1 MVSRSHLLLLAA
13 AMLPPSLAADDKD
26 PAATACT
33 AISTSGGSFF
43 DLRPDIAVA
52 PTKDGKHKSSKS
64 DDYTARGYD
73 YGYNFTLNICDAVI
87 KPPERVVGIE
97 ESLWKNVS
105 AYYEK
110 DGKAYSLGQ
119 QSAIL
124 QPRGS
129 QLVLQYS
136 GGSPCGSSTN
146 KRGPVHA
153 GATYKSYDDDDDDT
167 SNDDATTGK
176 TGGNSSGG
184 YSSSLDTVTIQEDDT
199 VLVQKAEESRRKSA
213 TFAFRCDR
221 ESVNPVAT
229 VSFVSA
235 DPDECAYL
243 FVVRSQH
250 ACATVQPSKPGSVG
264 PGGVFAIIFFV
275 AILVYFA
282 GGVVYQRTVANAR
295 GWRQLPNY
303 SLWAGIWNGVS
314 DFFIIITSSCT
325 RFLPSRRGYSSLSI
339 SSNGR
344 GMGRSREDEDRLIGQ
359 LDEEWDD

>member
-1 MVSRSHLLLLAA
+1 MVSRSHLLFLTAA
-13 AMLPPSLAADDKD
+13 ILGTSLAADDKT
-26 PAATACT
+26 PTTTACT
-33 AISTSGGSFF
+33 ALSSSGGSYF

-64 DDYTARGYD
+64 EDYIARGYD

-87 KPPERVVGIE
+87 DPPEKVVGVDE
-97 ESLWKNVS
+97 PLWKNVS

-110 DGKAYSLGQ
+110 DGKVYSLGQ
-119 QSAIL
+119 QSSVL
-124 QPRGS
+124 KPRGS
-129 QLVLQYS
+129 QLVLQYA
-136 GGSPCGSSTN
+136 GGSPCGSSST

-153 GATYKSYDDDDDDT
+153 GAAYKSYDDDDDAT
-167 SNDDATTGK
+167 PEQSGGSN
-176 TGGNSSGG
+176 SGG

-199 VLVQKAEESRRKSA
+199 VLVQKAEEVRRKSA

-221 ESVNPVAT
+221 ESVSPAAT

-250 ACATVQPSKPGSVG
+250 ACAGVQPSKPGSVG
-264 PGGVFAIIFFV
+264 PGGVFAIIFFI
-275 AILVYFA
+275 AIAVYFA
-282 GGVVYQRTVANAR
+282 GGVFYQRTVANAR

-303 SLWAGIWNGVS
+303 SLWAGIWNFFS

-325 RFLPSRRGYSSLSI
+325 RFLPSRRGYRTLSI
-339 SSNGR
+339 SPSGR

>member
-13 AMLPPSLAADDKD
+13 AVFGPALAAEEKA

-33 AISTSGGSFF
+33 AVSTSGGSFF

-87 KPPERVVGIE
+87 NPPEKVVGIDE
-97 ESLWKNVS
+97 PLWKNVS

-110 DGKAYSLGQ
+110 DGKTYSLGQ
-119 QSAIL
+119 QSSTL

-136 GGSPCGSSTN
+136 GGSPCGAPTT
-146 KRGPVHA
+146 KRGAVHA
-153 GATYKSYDDDDDDT
+153 GASYKSYDDDDA
-167 SNDDATTGK
+167 DDATTPQA
-176 TGGNSSGG
+176 GGSSNGG

-264 PGGVFAIIFFV
+264 PGGVFAIIFFIT
-275 AILVYFA
+275 ILVYFA
-282 GGVVYQRTVANAR
+282 GGVFYQRTVANAR

-303 SLWAGIWNGVS
+303 SLWAGIWNVVS

-339 SSNGR
+339 SPNGR